1 MPEKD
6 ESTFEIAL
14 PPGYE
19 VDDLPAAADVDYP
32 FGSYH
37 AKTVAEG
44 RVLKYTRTYEI
55 KELSVPVSQADDLKK
70 FYRIIASDERNNA
83 VLRPV
88 GAKAADSSTA
98 PH

>member
-1 MPEKD
+1 MRERGSR
-6 ESTFEIAL
+6 ST
-14 PPGYE
+14 
-19 VDDLPAAADVDYP
+19 VDKKRNETVSSVHRLQFAN
-32 FGSYH
+32 SYH

-88 GAKAADSSTA
+88 GAKAADSSAA